1 MADKTIEETIRE
13 TTKGIDKAREKLNPE
28 FSALVKNLNQ
38 TNQELAKEVAGI
50 RLSAKNTFAGAL
62 QAGKFKRVGESLNK
76 LLDKGSDALDPKQFE
91 ELKANM
97 TTFKEEEWASYK
109 ELNDNVKSGQE
120 EIIALEKQKS
130 DRIAAAEKR
139 GNTLWKAEQ
148 DIQEQKEKLNS
159 FAVTGGVIYER
170 ELTKLQGMQEAEVEK
185 RKSLTAFAD
194 AEIKEKTEQLDKEL
208 KERQLFNDKA
218 VEQMKELNANAGKLG
233 TFTDGIRDLTGVDIG
248 GMIDGMMSKVNSLGK
263 VLTGGKQENMANV
276 LIEKLTEGFSKLGD
290 ALGGTLGMFAGSAG
304 AEALGKNL
312 GDNFRDNLSKYISDP
327 IKAFGTMIGDSMNF
341 IFGAPEKVFKFMKT
355 KIMGVLG
362 PMKDQFILWMMNQKF
377 ALKMQWK
384 QSALRANLIKIQEF
398 SFKKYMASKWSEI
411 MQSNRMVA
419 LQNTLNKV
427 RSFSFKAWLAAQ
439 WAWIKQTKLMT
450 GLQKVVQAVRVFS
463 FKAWL
468 ITQWR
473 ELSIMIKETAQRI
486 ALNITRVIVWVANMA
501 AQALQFLSMMI
512 PVLPIV
518 AIAVAVIA
526 LGALLIW
533 AGMKLYEESEL
544 FRSIIDAVVGYFK
557 NIVSIL
563 GDIFGGF
570 YDFFAGLFTGDWDR
584 MFGGLK
590 DIFGGLWDLIMA
602 PFNMIF
608 DWLKDTF
615 GIDIGGMIKDLARKI
630 LPDWALNLLGMG
642 GSDQSDKLQEALVTE
657 KSETHDA
664 DLKAAEASGLY
675 KKEGWLAGE
684 SGLDESKIGDA
695 SDDELKAII
704 NDNDIS
710 DENKLMLLKVLQSRA
725 QIGSDVPSAGEEI
738 GDASTGLDD
747 AKETAGDVN
756 LSSQII
762 TDNSSQG
769 TLNITQDAKE
779 TDRGLMQ
786 TSGLQ
791 LVLE

>member
-1 MADKTIEETIRE
+1 
-13 TTKGIDKAREKLNPE
+13 
-28 FSALVKNLNQ
+28 
-38 TNQELAKEVAGI
+38 
-50 RLSAKNTFAGAL
+50 
-62 QAGKFKRVGESLNK
+62 
-76 LLDKGSDALDPKQFE
+76 
-91 ELKANM
+91 
-97 TTFKEEEWASYK
+97 
-109 ELNDNVKSGQE
+109 
-120 EIIALEKQKS
+120 
-130 DRIAAAEKR
+130 
-139 GNTLWKAEQ
+139 
-148 DIQEQKEKLNS
+148 
-159 FAVTGGVIYER
+159 
-170 ELTKLQGMQEAEVEK
+170 
-185 RKSLTAFAD
+185 
-194 AEIKEKTEQLDKEL
+194 
-208 KERQLFNDKA
+208 
-218 VEQMKELNANAGKLG
+218 
-233 TFTDGIRDLTGVDIG
+233 
-248 GMIDGMMSKVNSLGK
+248 
-263 VLTGGKQENMANV
+263 
-276 LIEKLTEGFSKLGD
+276 
-290 ALGGTLGMFAGSAG
+290 
-304 AEALGKNL
+304 
-312 GDNFRDNLSKYISDP
+312 
-327 IKAFGTMIGDSMNF
+327 
-341 IFGAPEKVFKFMKT
+341 
-355 KIMGVLG
+355 
-362 PMKDQFILWMMNQKF
+362 
-377 ALKMQWK
+377 

-608 DWLKDTF
+608 DWLKDT
-615 GIDIGGMIKDLARKI
+615 
-630 LPDWALNLLGMG
+630 
-642 GSDQSDKLQEALVTE
+642 
-657 KSETHDA
+657 
-664 DLKAAEASGLY
+664 
-675 KKEGWLAGE
+675 
-684 SGLDESKIGDA
+684 
-695 SDDELKAII
+695 
-704 NDNDIS
+704 
-710 DENKLMLLKVLQSRA
+710 
-725 QIGSDVPSAGEEI
+725 
-738 GDASTGLDD
+738 
-747 AKETAGDVN
+747 
-756 LSSQII
+756 
-762 TDNSSQG
+762 
-769 TLNITQDAKE
+769 
-779 TDRGLMQ
+779 
-786 TSGLQ
+786 
-791 LVLE
+791 